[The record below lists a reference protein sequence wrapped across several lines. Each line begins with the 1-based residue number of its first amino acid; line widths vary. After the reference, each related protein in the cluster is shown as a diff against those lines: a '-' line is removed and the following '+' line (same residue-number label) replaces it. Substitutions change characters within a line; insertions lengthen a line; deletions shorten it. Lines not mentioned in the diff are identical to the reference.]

1 MNDLIVLNF
10 AEARQPEYKEKKSE
24 GYIEFGQRNDYP
36 AYILDLYNKS
46 AKHNAIIKGKV
57 NYINGNGWKAA
68 EDDAIGQAFI
78 DNPNP
83 DESLQDLSKK
93 VEIDIE
99 IFGGAYLEVIWSQFG
114 GQLSSVYHIDFSR
127 CRTNEDNTQ
136 FWIKKNWSDRKEEAE
151 ILPAFNTSNR
161 QGKQILFI
169 KEYRPG
175 LNAYPLP
182 GYFGAL
188 NFIESD
194 IEVSRHILGN
204 AQTGFSASKLIT
216 LPNGEPSPEERR
228 NIEGRFTSRFSGA
241 DGKKFILSFVN
252 DATRK
257 PIVEDLGAS
266 DLTKEDFG
274 RVDSIIQQN
283 LMAGHSITTPTLFG
297 IAEPGQ
303 LGTRNQ
309 MRDAYEI
316 FKNTY
321 VNDKQQS
328 IEKVFTKL
336 AAQKGATSDLK
347 IIPLEPI
354 DYEFSEAVFQQNM
367 TKEEIREKL
376 NLPPIESAAPSQ
388 SQIVSD
394 SINALSP
401 LVANKVL
408 ESMTQNEIRALIGL
422 QAVIGGENVP
432 TPLLPTG
439 QPEGQPIN
447 QQEVNDSIK
456 NLTGRQYQ
464 QVLRIIRQ
472 FGQGKITKEIATTML
487 KAGLGLT
494 DAEINTMLGVEEEF
508 GQVYSMDETIAMF
521 SEVGTPKS
529 DYTIVQSSPLKF
541 EDVTDEV
548 DKQILSILNKQ
559 PLTPAQDIAAAL
571 KRSLEDIESRIA
583 SMVQRKIIEVVKDT
597 GERKLTKPLSEIVD
611 APVKTTFEIKYSY
624 EWRSIVP
631 VDERDTIDHPSRGFC
646 KQLMKI
652 DKFWTRK
659 EIEALTQRLGYSV
672 FDRNGGWWTDPRNPK
687 PTQCRHEWRRNV
699 LIKKTK

>member
-36 AYILDLYNKS
+36 SYILELYNKS

-68 EDDAIGQAFI
+68 EDDAVGQAFI

-93 VEIDIE
+93 AEIDIE

-336 AAQKGATSDLK
+336 AKEKGATSDLK

-354 DYEFSEAVFQQNM
+354 GLELSEAAILTVAPREWILEKAGIDITQYQN
-367 TKEEIREKL
+367 
-376 NLPPIESAAPSQ
+376 APQIADGIDAPQLSSDAVQ
-388 SQIVSD
+388 S
-394 SINALSP
+394 P
-401 LVANKVL
+401 
-408 ESMTQNEIRALIGL
+408 
-422 QAVIGGENVP
+422 
-432 TPLLPTG
+432 
-439 QPEGQPIN
+439 
-447 QQEVNDSIK
+447 VNDSIK
-456 NLTGRQYQ
+456 NMTGRQYQ

-521 SEVGTPKS
+521 SEVGSPKEN
-529 DYTIVQSSPLKF
+529 YTIVQSSPLKF
-541 EDVTDEV
+541 EDVTDDV

-559 PLTPAQDIAAAL
+559 PLTPAQDIAAVL
-571 KRSLEDIESRIA
+571 KRSVQDIQERI
-583 SMVQRKIIEVVKDT
+583 SSLITRKIIEVIKDT

-624 EWRSIVP
+624 EWREIVP
-631 VDERDTIDHPSRGFC
+631 IGERDTVDQPSRAFC
-646 KQLMKI
+646 KRLMQI

-659 EIEALTQRLGYSV
+659 EIESLSLRLGYSV

-687 PTQCRHEWRRNV
+687 PAQCRHEWRRNV